1 MLVQLF
7 YSFQNIVAIASFPCS
22 PLLFLKVPI
31 VLKFFGGIEIRC
43 MYSIHHLYLKLSPST
58 MKQFPYLPNVV
69 FLLILGLYQVLYL
82 KNLSPRVTERDLVSL
97 FARFQEKKGPPIQ
110 FRMMTGRMRGQAF
123 ITFPSKQLHLDNYS
137 VMAES
142 LISSLATTYALS
154 NLNIAYKRSTLEEG
168 KRTQENMFFFSYSP
182 FCVSSP
188 SLTVHHHLTPLSS
201 LFPNLALPTHCI
213 KIYFPSAESNISSPS
228 YNYIDY

>member
-1 MLVQLF
+1 
-7 YSFQNIVAIASFPCS
+7 
-22 PLLFLKVPI
+22 
-31 VLKFFGGIEIRC
+31 
-43 MYSIHHLYLKLSPST
+43 
-58 MKQFPYLPNVV
+58 MKQFPYLSNVI

-154 NLNIAYKRSTLEEG
+154 NLNIAHKRSISEEG
-168 KRTQENMFFFSYSP
+168 KRTQDNMFFFFFLFSLLCFLSFFDSAPPPYTIVLSFPQLGTSYSLYQNLL
-182 FCVSSP
+182 
-188 SLTVHHHLTPLSS
+188 SL
-201 LFPNLALPTHCI
+201 C
-213 KIYFPSAESNISSPS
+213 
-228 YNYIDY
+228 

>member
-1 MLVQLF
+1 
-7 YSFQNIVAIASFPCS
+7 
-22 PLLFLKVPI
+22 
-31 VLKFFGGIEIRC
+31 
-43 MYSIHHLYLKLSPST
+43 
-58 MKQFPYLPNVV
+58 MKQLPYLPNVI

-142 LISSLATTYALS
+142 LKSSLATMYTLS
-154 NLNIAYKRSTLEEG
+154 NLNIAHKRSTQEER
-168 KRTQENMFFFSYSP
+168 KRTKENMFFSFFYSP

-188 SLTVHHHLTPLSS
+188 SLTVHHPLTPLSS
-201 LFPNLALPTHCI
+201 LLPSLGTSYSLYQNLLSLC
-213 KIYFPSAESNISSPS
+213 
-228 YNYIDY
+228 